1 MQISLHSAKLAINFT
16 AKIGK
21 SGKYCFFFFFLKKIV
36 NPSSQLTQIRK
47 DIDVSMAT

>member
-21 SGKYCFFFFFLKKIV
+21 SGKYCFFFFFFKNV

-47 DIDVSMAT
+47 DIDVFMAT

>member
-16 AKIGK
+16 AKIEK
-21 SGKYCFFFFFLKKIV
+21 SGKYCFFFFLKKIV

>member
-21 SGKYCFFFFFLKKIV
+21 SGKYWFFFFFKEDCQPLLPI
-36 NPSSQLTQIRK
+36 NPNQKRH
-47 DIDVSMAT
+47 